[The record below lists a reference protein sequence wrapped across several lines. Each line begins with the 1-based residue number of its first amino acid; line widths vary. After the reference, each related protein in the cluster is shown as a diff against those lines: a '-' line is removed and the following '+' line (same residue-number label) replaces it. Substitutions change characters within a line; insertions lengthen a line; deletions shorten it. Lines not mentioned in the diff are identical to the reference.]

1 MNASYDVIIVG
12 ARIAGATLAW
22 ELSRLGLRTLLLDR
36 AEFPS
41 DTLSTHNVYA
51 NTLSKFRE
59 MGVLDELLATG
70 TPLYDRA
77 HINFEGAII
86 DGRFPAVDGIDGCLC
101 VKRKYIDDI
110 LFRHARAQPGVTAM
124 SGFRATALIRGL
136 GGEVTGVTGVTKE
149 GQVLSFSA
157 PLVVGADGRRSSV
170 RQWTGAVRRLVV
182 PTDYASYVA
191 YVDGYVQGEERFVE
205 FYKQGDKLAIA
216 FPTSDAQY
224 VLGFMFPLSDT
235 ERIERLRTEPEQGLR
250 ALAEEGFSATDFPDR
265 LRSASFA
272 GRIRALLGYD
282 NDWHAGMGRGWSLI
296 GDAFS
301 FKDPAVGQGIHDA
314 VFGAGL
320 LASTLSAYRPA
331 EWLQAWEE
339 MAARYEDGMQAKLRS
354 RFEIGCQMTRNAPIP
369 PELLGAYRL
378 IGTDE
383 RATRTFLGMYN
394 YTNEPSDIDREMGR
408 LFAELQVP
416 RA

>member
-1 MNASYDVIIVG
+1 MTASYDVIIVG

-70 TPLYDRA
+70 TPLYNRA
-77 HINFEGAII
+77 HIDFEGAVI

-110 LFRHARAQPGVTAM
+110 LFRHARGQPGVTAI
-124 SGFRATALIRGL
+124 SGIRATALVRGED
-136 GGEVTGVTGVTKE
+136 GAVTGVTGVTKE
-149 GQVLSFSA
+149 GQVLSFAGS
-157 PLVVGADGRRSSV
+157 LVVGADGRRSSV
-170 RQWTGAVRRLVV
+170 RQWAGAERRMAV

-191 YVDGYVQGEERFVE
+191 YVDGYDQGEDRFVE

-224 VLGFMFPLSDT
+224 VLGFMFPLTDA
-235 ERIERLRTEPEQGLR
+235 ERIERLRDEPEQGLR
-250 ALAEEGFSATDFPDR
+250 ALAEEGLSATDFPTR
-265 LRSASFA
+265 LRGATFA

-282 NDWHAGMGRGWSLI
+282 NDWHQGMGRGWALI

-301 FKDPAVGQGIHDA
+301 FKDPAIGQGMHDA

-320 LASTLSAYRPA
+320 LARTLSDYRPA
-331 EWLQAWEE
+331 DWSGAWEE
-339 MAARYEDGMQAKLRS
+339 MAARYEEGMQAKLMS
-354 RFEIGCQMTRNAPIP
+354 RFEIGCQMTRNVPFP
-369 PELLGAYRL
+369 QELLSAYRL
-378 IGTDE
+378 IGADE
-383 RATRTFLGMYN
+383 QATRTFLGMYN
-394 YTNEPSDIDREMGR
+394 YACEPGDIDREVGR
-408 LFAELQVP
+408 LLAALQAP
-416 RA
+416 GA

>member
-1 MNASYDVIIVG
+1 MTASYDVIIVG

-70 TPLYDRA
+70 TPLYNRA
-77 HINFEGAII
+77 HIDFEGAVI

-110 LFRHARAQPGVTAM
+110 LFRHARAQPGVTAI
-124 SGFRATALIRGL
+124 SGFRATALVRGED
-136 GGEVTGVTGVTKE
+136 GAVTGVNGVTKE
-149 GQVLSFSA
+149 GQVLSFAGS
-157 PLVVGADGRRSSV
+157 LVVGADGRRSSV
-170 RQWTGAVRRLVV
+170 RQWAGAERRMAV

-191 YVDGYVQGEERFVE
+191 YVDGYEQGEDRFVE

-224 VLGFMFPLSDT
+224 VLGFMFPLTDA
-235 ERIERLRTEPEQGLR
+235 ERIERLRDEPEQGLR
-250 ALAEEGFSATDFPDR
+250 ALAEEGLSATDFPAR
-265 LRSASFA
+265 LRGATFA

-282 NDWHAGMGRGWSLI
+282 NDWHQGMGRGWALI

-301 FKDPAVGQGIHDA
+301 FKDPAVGQGMHDA

-320 LASTLSAYRPA
+320 LARTLSDYRPA
-331 EWLQAWEE
+331 DWSGAWEE
-339 MAARYEDGMQAKLRS
+339 MAARYEEGMQAKLMS
-354 RFEIGCQMTRNAPIP
+354 RFEIGCQMTRNVPFP
-369 PELLGAYRL
+369 QELLSAYRL
-378 IGTDE
+378 IGADE
-383 RATRTFLGMYN
+383 QATRTFLGMYN
-394 YTNEPSDIDREMGR
+394 YAFEPGDIDREVGR
-408 LFAELQVP
+408 LLAALQAP
-416 RA
+416 GA

>member
-1 MNASYDVIIVG
+1 MNASYDVIVVG

-22 ELSRLGLRTLLLDR
+22 ELSRLGMRTLLLDR

-41 DTLSTHNVYA
+41 DTLSTHNLYA

-70 TPLYDRA
+70 TPLYNKA

-86 DGRFPAVDGIDGCLC
+86 EGRFPAVDGIDGCLC

-110 LFRHARAQPGVTAM
+110 LFRLARAQPGVTAV
-124 SGFRATALIRGL
+124 SGFRATSLIRGT

-170 RQWTGAVRRLVV
+170 RQWAGAERRLAV

-191 YVDGYVQGEERFVE
+191 YVDGYEQSGDRFAE

-224 VLGFMFPLSDT
+224 VLGFMFPLTDT
-235 ERIERLRTEPEQGLR
+235 ARIERLRAEPEQGLR
-250 ALAEEGFSATDFPDR
+250 ALAEEGFAATEFPGR
-265 LRSASFA
+265 LRNASFA

-282 NDWHAGMGRGWSLI
+282 NDWHEGIGRGWALV

-301 FKDPAVGQGIHDA
+301 FKDPAVGQGMHDA

-320 LASTLSAYRPA
+320 LARTLSAYRPA
-331 EWLQAWEE
+331 DWLEASEE
-339 MAARYEDGMQAKLRS
+339 MAAKYEDAMQAKLRS
-354 RFEIGCQMTRNAPIP
+354 RFEIGCQMTRNAPLP

-383 RATRTFLGMYN
+383 RATRIFLGMYN
-394 YTNEPSDIDREMGR
+394 YACEPADIDGELGR

-416 RA
+416 RS